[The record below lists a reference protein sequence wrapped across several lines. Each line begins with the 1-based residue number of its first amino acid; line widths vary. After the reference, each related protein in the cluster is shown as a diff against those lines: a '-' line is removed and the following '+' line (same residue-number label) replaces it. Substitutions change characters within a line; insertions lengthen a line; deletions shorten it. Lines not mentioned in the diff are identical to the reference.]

1 MVVAMDR
8 IFASS
13 SKLNGVCFV
22 LFIRSAFVLD
32 RQLICTN
39 HLQNAIVEFVN
50 ALCLVSWEEIESTA
64 TQEEPRM
71 YLLQKIVEISYY
83 NMGRIRLEWSRIW
96 AALGEHFN
104 KVSHYSGADP
114 ESWSA
119 IPCSFCFF
127 IVQVG
132 CHKNLRASTFAVDS
146 LRQLAMKFLEKGEL
160 AHFQFQKEFLAPFTY
175 IYTNNPSAQIKD
187 LVSLSGLACFILLL

>member
-1 MVVAMDR
+1 MIEYSFRNDPKLKKKTASVDEANTQSMVVAMDR

-13 SKLNGVCFV
+13 SKLNGVCSFV
-22 LFIRSAFVLD
+22 PF
-32 RQLICTN
+32 
-39 HLQNAIVEFVN
+39 HLCLEGVVCKTHEFDSQNAIVEFVN

-104 KVSHYSGADP
+104 KVSFS
-114 ESWSA
+114 
-119 IPCSFCFF
+119 
-127 IVQVG
+127 
-132 CHKNLRASTFAVDS
+132 
-146 LRQLAMKFLEKGEL
+146 
-160 AHFQFQKEFLAPFTY
+160 
-175 IYTNNPSAQIKD
+175 
-187 LVSLSGLACFILLL
+187 